1 MGKSLFF
8 VTWMCNEGLSHGH
21 GQGSTPYR
29 HSDSSS
35 RLWAVSKTGQ
45 FKRRGTSAFSLSLSC
60 APGLS
65 PCSRNSW
72 AGSRSAGL
80 SPWNQPSKEV
90 QDRAKAVTTQTQ
102 HQLRDSNT
110 APRWRHAT
118 ATRASRVSQSN
129 TWIPTCETRQRSS
142 LLNQKASITN

>member
-45 FKRRGTSAFSLSLSC
+45 FKRRGASAFSLSLSC

-65 PCSRNSW
+65 PCSRNSR

-90 QDRAKAVTTQTQ
+90 QDRAKAVTSQNQQRNDAFIATQTQ

-110 APRWRHAT
+110 APQW
-118 ATRASRVSQSN
+118 SFLVSFKLWNRKECYSFN
-129 TWIPTCETRQRSS
+129 I
-142 LLNQKASITN
+142 